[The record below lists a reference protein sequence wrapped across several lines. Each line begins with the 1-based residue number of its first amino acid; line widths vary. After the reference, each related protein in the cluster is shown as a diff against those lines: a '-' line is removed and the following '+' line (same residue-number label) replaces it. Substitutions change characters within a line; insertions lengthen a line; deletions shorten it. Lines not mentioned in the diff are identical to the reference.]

1 MLNLVKIAVAVLACL
16 IVGDIVGVFGC
27 LLLDLV
33 AGRSWSGALP
43 YAVWFVVGVFTGL
56 FAYTIA
62 GGWTAADS
70 AREWTE
76 QPGAVRRGALIVGIA
91 LVGMLAL
98 GVLFYELFWS
108 RGAAGDYYVP
118 DSAPHT
124 IVFFVSVGASMLF
137 FRSALAP
144 SVGATK

>member
-1 MLNLVKIAVAVLACL
+1 MLNLIKIAVAVLACL
-16 IVGDIVGVFGC
+16 VAGDIAGVFGC

-43 YAVWFVVGVFTGL
+43 YVVWFVVGVFTGL
-56 FAYTIA
+56 FTYTIA
-62 GGWTAADS
+62 GGWTATDS
-70 AREWTE
+70 ARDWTE
-76 QPGAVRRGALIVGIA
+76 QPGAARRGALIVGIA
-91 LVGMLAL
+91 LAIMLAL
-98 GVLFYELFWS
+98 GLLFYKLFWS
-108 RGAAGDYYVP
+108 RGAAGEYYVP

-144 SVGATK
+144 SAGATR